1 MSMSIEGIIVPI
13 LGSVAFAVLAPIVGC
28 LLAGIDRVLSAR
40 MQGRVG
46 PPLLQPYYDVRKL
59 MAKEKATIN
68 GVQDAY
74 VVCAFVFACV
84 AGGIFFTGG
93 NLLMCV
99 FVITLSSL
107 FFIIAAYSSRS
118 PYAEAGAN
126 RETIQVMAY
135 EPMVLLFA
143 VGFYMATQLIMAP
156 YLSTGVPVGSFD
168 VAAVFQLDQPII
180 VWTALIFLG
189 LMFILTIKLRKSPFD
204 LSMSHHAHQEI
215 VRGMTTEMSGPTL
228 GMVEIMHW
236 CENVLFLGWIG
247 MFFLWA
253 NPVSILVA
261 VVIVLLVYFLEIW
274 IDNNFARVKWQF
286 MFKSAWLVALIAG
299 GVNVAFLAFL

>member
-1 MSMSIEGIIVPI
+1 MDIQGFAIQGFVAVVIGII
-13 LGSVAFAVLAPIVGC
+13 AFAVLAPVVGC
-28 LLAGIDRVLSAR
+28 LLAGVDRVLSAR

-59 MAKEKATIN
+59 FEKEGVTVN

-74 VVCAFVFACV
+74 VICALIFAII
-84 AGGIFFTGG
+84 AGGIFFSGG

-118 PYAEAGAN
+118 PYAELGAA
-126 RETIQVMAY
+126 RETLQVMSY
-135 EPMVLLFA
+135 EPMVLLFSVA
-143 VGFYMATQLIMAP
+143 FYMATAALLP
-156 YLSTGVPVGSFD
+156 FGGWGTFD
-168 VAAVFQLDQPII
+168 VSAVF
-180 VWTALIFLG
+180 VWPVFLG

-215 VRGMTTEMSGPTL
+215 VRGMTTEMSGSTL
-228 GMVEIMHW
+228 GLVEILHW

-247 MFFLWA
+247 LFFVWGG
-253 NPVSILVA
+253 PVTLIVGVVA
-261 VVIVLLVYFLEIW
+261 ALAAYFLEIL

-286 MFKSAWLVALIAG
+286 MLKSAWAVALVAG
-299 GVNVAFLAFL
+299 GINLAVLAFL